1 MSLITSVRQT
11 IIPALKANSAITAIV
26 PSARIYPA
34 KTPSAPVYPF
44 VRYGAV
50 TFQPHSLSCWKAG
63 TVSGAVHCFV
73 QANASIP
80 DPEAKCGDLAEAVAD
95 AIGGLNE
102 GFATSVQI
110 IPDADE
116 PDVYHGIVFFDL
128 TLHEALA

>member
-11 IIPALKANSAITAIV
+11 IIPALKANSAVTAIV
-26 PSARIYPA
+26 PAARIYPA

-44 VRYGAV
+44 IRYGQP
-50 TFQPHSLSCWKAG
+50 TLTPHSLSCWKAG
-63 TVSGAVHCFV
+63 TVSGAIHCFV
-73 QANASIP
+73 QTNGAIA
-80 DPEAKCGDLAEAVAD
+80 DAEAKCGDLAEAVAG

-116 PDVYHGIVFFDL
+116 PDVYHGIVFFDV
-128 TLHEALA
+128 TLHEARP